1 MEYEYLFEDI
11 QHSTAQKLYKCMPG
25 KLPDYFVD
33 VSLHWHNEF
42 EINFMLEGSAIYQV
56 GAQTYVSNAGDINI
70 KAPGILHAT
79 HITENGHA
87 YYQTLIFR
95 PELFGFAEYERG
107 NLKYL
112 SRILSK
118 KLIIKTPIRP
128 TDAEYDR
135 LARLI
140 KEAMD
145 AAKSD
150 SSADDILLRSRLN
163 EVFYVLIKNGYVI
176 KNDLSVSHDA
186 DMEEL
191 NPALKYIA
199 DNFNHD
205 IKIAK
210 LASLTARSET
220 SFMALF
226 KRVLGVTAIEYI
238 THLRINSACEMLRLT
253 NRKIID
259 IAQSC
264 GYFNLSNFNRIFK
277 RKTGST
283 PREYRNQFNQEFENG
298 IDAE

>member
-1 MEYEYLFEDI
+1 MEYEYLFENF
-11 QHSTAQKLYKCMPG
+11 QHSTAQKLYRRTTG
-25 KLPDYFVD
+25 KIPNYFAD

-42 EINFMLEGSAIYQV
+42 EINVMIDGSAIYQV
-56 GAQTYVSNAGDINI
+56 GAQTYISNVGDINI
-70 KAPGILHAT
+70 KVPGILHAT
-79 HITENGHA
+79 HIQENGFAH
-87 YYQTLIFR
+87 YETLIFR
-95 PELFGFAEYERG
+95 PELFGFTEYERG

-112 SRILSK
+112 LRILSK

-128 TDAEYDR
+128 NDVEYDR
-135 LARLI
+135 IYRLL
-140 KEAMD
+140 KDAMD
-145 AAKSD
+145 AAENNTP
-150 SSADDILLRSRLN
+150 ADDILLRSRLN
-163 EVFYVLIKNGYVI
+163 EAFYVLIKNGYVI
-176 KNDLSVSHDA
+176 KNDLSTLHDA

-205 IKIAK
+205 IKIAE

-226 KRVLGVTAIEYI
+226 KRVLGVTTIEYI

-264 GYFNLSNFNRIFK
+264 GYCNLSNFNRIFK
-277 RKTGST
+277 RKMGLT
-283 PREYRNQFNQEFENG
+283 PREYRNQFNNGSENAF
-298 IDAE
+298 DAE

>member
-1 MEYEYLFEDI
+1 MEYDYLFENH
-11 QHSTAQKLYKCMPG
+11 QHSTAQKLYRCMDG
-25 KLPDYFVD
+25 KLPEYYVD

-42 EINFMLEGSAIYQV
+42 EINVMLDGSAIYQV
-56 GAQTYVSNAGDINI
+56 GAQTYTSTAGDINI
-70 KAPGILHAT
+70 KAPGVLHAT
-79 HITENGHA
+79 HIPENGFAH
-87 YYQTLIFR
+87 YKTLIFR
-95 PELFGFAEYERG
+95 SELFGFTEYERG

-112 SRILSK
+112 NRILSK
-118 KLIIKTPIRP
+118 KLIIKTPIKP
-128 TDAEYDR
+128 TDVEYDR
-135 LARLI
+135 IARLL

-150 SSADDILLRSRLN
+150 SPADDILLRSRLS
-163 EVFYVLIKNGYVI
+163 ETFYVLIKNGYII
-176 KNDLSVSHDA
+176 KNDLSATYDA

-191 NPALKYIA
+191 SPALKYIA

-210 LASLTARSET
+210 LAALTARSET

-226 KRVLGVTAIEYI
+226 KKVLGVTAIEYI

-259 IAQSC
+259 ISQRC

-283 PREYRNQFNQEFENG
+283 PREYRNQFNQEFENV
-298 IDAE
+298 IDVE

>member
-1 MEYEYLFEDI
+1 MEYDYLFEDL
-11 QHSTAQKLYKCMPG
+11 QHTTAQKLFKCMPG

-42 EINFMLEGSAIYQV
+42 EINVMLEGSAIYQV
-56 GAQTYVSNAGDINI
+56 GAQTYVSNVGDINI
-70 KAPGILHAT
+70 KAPGVLHAT
-79 HITENGHA
+79 HIPENGFAH
-87 YYQTLIFR
+87 YNTLIFR
-95 PELFGFAEYERG
+95 PELFGFTEYERG
-107 NLKYL
+107 NLRYL

-118 KLIIKTPIRP
+118 KLIIKTPIRQ
-128 TDAEYDR
+128 TDVEYDR
-135 LARLI
+135 IALLLN
-140 KEAMD
+140 EAID
-145 AAKSD
+145 AARND
-150 SSADDILLRSRLN
+150 SPADDILLKSRLN
-163 EVFYVLIKNGYVI
+163 EVFYVLVKNGYVV
-176 KNDLSVSHDA
+176 KSDLHATYDA

-210 LASLTARSET
+210 LAALTARSET

-226 KRVLGVTAIEYI
+226 KKVLGVTAIEYI

-264 GYFNLSNFNRIFK
+264 GYCNLSNFNRIFK

-283 PREYRNQFNQEFENG
+283 PREYRNQFNQESENA

>member
-1 MEYEYLFEDI
+1 MEYEYLFENQ
-11 QHSTAQKLYKCMPG
+11 QHSTAQKLYRHTIG
-25 KLPDYFVD
+25 KLPNYFSD

-42 EINFMLEGSAIYQV
+42 EINLMIEGSAVYQV
-56 GAQTYVSNAGDINI
+56 GAQTYISNVGDINI
-70 KAPGILHAT
+70 KVPGILHAT
-79 HITENGHA
+79 HIPENGFAH
-87 YYQTLIFR
+87 YETLIFR
-95 PELFGFAEYERG
+95 PELFGFTEYERG

-128 TDAEYDR
+128 GDVEYDKIHR
-135 LARLI
+135 LL
-140 KEAMD
+140 KDAMD
-145 AAKSD
+145 AAENNTP
-150 SSADDILLRSRLN
+150 ADDVLLRSRLN
-163 EVFYVLIKNGYVI
+163 EVFYLLIKNGYIV
-176 KNDLSVSHDA
+176 KNDLSSTHDS

-205 IKIAK
+205 IKISK
-210 LASLTARSET
+210 LAVLTARSET

-277 RKTGST
+277 RKIGLT
-283 PREYRNQFNQEFENG
+283 PREYRNQFNQEFEND